1 MRRTKA
7 EAAETR
13 CAILCAAEQLFF
25 EKGVATSTL
34 DEIATAAGVT
44 RGAIYW
50 HFDSKSDLFLEL
62 YNAADLPRVNMADVD
77 DVEANEG
84 DAFQVIEKMACD
96 WLKELASDRHRQRL
110 LSILLRTN
118 FTEEFQPVMAELEK
132 LDQEHTEHMERLLTG
147 AQRNGRLAEIW
158 TPQSAGK
165 AFKWLMKGMC
175 WDWLLFGRKFDLVDD
190 GGDRVRRLLASFRRM
205 PHPEHRPS

>member
-13 CAILCAAEQLFF
+13 CSILAAAEKLFF

-50 HFDSKSDLFLEL
+50 HFNSKSDLFLEL

-77 DVEANEG
+77 APCDDGRDPLSLV
-84 DAFQVIEKMACD
+84 EKMACD
-96 WLKELASDRHRQRL
+96 WLQVLAEDRHRQRL

-118 FTEEFQPVMAELEK
+118 FTEEFQPVMDELDK
-132 LDQEHTEHMERLLTG
+132 LDREHTGYLESILER
-147 AQRNGRLAEIW
+147 AANDNRLAAAW
-158 TPQSAGK
+158 TPHSASK
-165 AFKWLMKGMC
+165 TFKWLMKGIC
-175 WDWLLFGRKFDLVDD
+175 WDWLLYGQKFDLNKD
-190 GGDRVRRLLASFRRM
+190 GSDKVKRLLASFR
-205 PHPEHRPS
+205 SNTV

>member
-13 CAILCAAEQLFF
+13 CSILAAAEKLFF

-50 HFDSKSDLFLEL
+50 HFNSKSDLFLEL

-77 DVEANEG
+77 APCDDGRDPLSLVEN
-84 DAFQVIEKMACD
+84 MACD
-96 WLKELASDRHRQRL
+96 WLQVLAEDRHRQRL

-118 FTEEFQPVMAELEK
+118 FTEEFQPVMDELDK
-132 LDQEHTEHMERLLTG
+132 LDREHTGYLESILER
-147 AQRNGRLAEIW
+147 AANDNRLAAAW
-158 TPQSAGK
+158 TPHSASK
-165 AFKWLMKGMC
+165 TFKWLMKGIC
-175 WDWLLFGRKFDLVDD
+175 WDWLLYGQKFDLSKD
-190 GGDRVRRLLASFRRM
+190 GSDKVRRLLASFR
-205 PHPEHRPS
+205 SNTV

>member
-13 CAILCAAEQLFF
+13 CSILCAAEQLFF
-25 EKGVATSTL
+25 EKGVANSAL
-34 DEIATAAGVT
+34 DEIAAAAGVT

-50 HFDSKSDLFLEL
+50 HFASKSDLFLEL
-62 YNAADLPRVNMADVD
+62 YNAAQLPRVNMAEVD
-77 DVEANEG
+77 DIETDEV
-84 DAFQVIEKMACD
+84 DAFHAIEKIACD
-96 WLKELASDRHRQRL
+96 WLNELASDRHRQRL

-132 LDQEHTEHMERLLTG
+132 LDQEHTLHMERLLSR
-147 AQRNGRLAEIW
+147 AQRNGHLAEMW
-158 TPQSAGK
+158 TPQSAGR

-175 WDWLLFGRKFDLVDD
+175 WDWLLFGQKFDLVEE
-190 GGDRVRRLLASFRRM
+190 GGDRVKRLLASFQKL
-205 PHPEHRPS
+205 PAAN

>member
-25 EKGVATSTL
+25 EKGVANSAL
-34 DEIATAAGVT
+34 DEIAAAAGVT

-50 HFDSKSDLFLEL
+50 HFASKSELFLEL
-62 YNAADLPRVNMADVD
+62 YNAAQLPRVNMADVD
-77 DVEANEG
+77 DIEADGG
-84 DAFQVIEKMACD
+84 DAFHTIEKMACD
-96 WLKELASDRHRQRL
+96 WLEELASDRHRQRL

-132 LDQEHTEHMERLLTG
+132 LDQEHTQHMGRLLAG
-147 AQRNGRLAEIW
+147 AHRNGRLAENW
-158 TPQSAGK
+158 TPQSASN

-175 WDWLLFGRKFDLVDD
+175 WDWLLFGRKFDLAED
-190 GGDRVRRLLASFRRM
+190 GGDRVRRLLASFRKIPDTARY
-205 PHPEHRPS
+205 P

>member
-13 CAILCAAEQLFF
+13 CSILCAAEQLFF
-25 EKGVATSTL
+25 EKGVANSAL
-34 DEIATAAGVT
+34 DEIAATAGVT

-50 HFDSKSDLFLEL
+50 HFASKSDLFLEL
-62 YNAADLPRVNMADVD
+62 YNAAQLPRVNMADVD
-77 DVEANEG
+77 DIDDG
-84 DAFQVIEKMACD
+84 DAFQTIEKMACD

-118 FTEEFQPVMAELEK
+118 FTEEFQPVMIELEK
-132 LDQEHTEHMERLLTG
+132 LDQEHTLHMETLLSR
-147 AQRNGRLAEIW
+147 AHHNGRLAEMW
-158 TPQSAGK
+158 TPQSASK

-175 WDWLLFGRKFDLVDD
+175 WDWLLFGQKFDLSEE
-190 GGDRVRRLLASFRRM
+190 GGDRIRRLLASFRKL
-205 PHPEHRPS
+205 PDPA

>member
-13 CAILCAAEQLFF
+13 CSILAAAEKLFF

-50 HFDSKSDLFLEL
+50 HFNSKSDLFLEL

-77 DVEANEG
+77 APCDDGRDPLSLV
-84 DAFQVIEKMACD
+84 EKMACD
-96 WLKELASDRHRQRL
+96 WLQVLAEDRHRQRL

-118 FTEEFQPVMAELEK
+118 FTEEFQPVMDELDK
-132 LDQEHTEHMERLLTG
+132 LDREHTGYLESILER
-147 AQRNGRLAEIW
+147 AANDSRLAAAW
-158 TPQSAGK
+158 TPHSASK
-165 AFKWLMKGMC
+165 TFKWLMKGIC
-175 WDWLLFGRKFDLVDD
+175 WDWLLYGQKFDLSKD
-190 GGDRVRRLLASFRRM
+190 GSDKVRRLLASFR
-205 PHPEHRPS
+205 SNTV